1 MDLTYLMK
9 TIIYIALIFIISGI
23 SHELGHC
30 GMCLLLRCR
39 IVEFKFWF
47 LIIKKDE
54 DRIKVSCC
62 ARGKDHCSFLSSSK
76 IKMMIIMASG
86 PAINVVYAI
95 SFLIFLILWGMNYI
109 YVFGFAYNVLLAV
122 HELLP
127 SSGGDGYM
135 IKKSL
140 EEIRKELQ

>member
-9 TIIYIALIFIISGI
+9 TIIYIALIFIFSGV

-54 DRIKVSCC
+54 DRIKVRFCTS
-62 ARGKDHCSFLSSSK
+62 GKDHCSFLSSSK
-76 IKMMIIMASG
+76 IKMMIIMVSG
-86 PAINVVYAI
+86 PVVNVIFAIA
-95 SFLIFLILWGMNYI
+95 FLVFLILWGMNYI
-109 YVFGFAYNVLLAV
+109 YLFGFAYNVLLAT

>member
-1 MDLTYLMK
+1 
-9 TIIYIALIFIISGI
+9 
-23 SHELGHC
+23 
-30 GMCLLLRCR
+30 
-39 IVEFKFWF
+39 
-47 LIIKKDE
+47 
-54 DRIKVSCC
+54 
-62 ARGKDHCSFLSSSK
+62 
-76 IKMMIIMASG
+76 MMIIMASG

-109 YVFGFAYNVLLAV
+109 YVFGLAYNVLLAV

>member
-86 PAINVVYAI
+86 PAINVV
-95 SFLIFLILWGMNYI
+95 
-109 YVFGFAYNVLLAV
+109 AV